1 MKAIVDEKR
10 AWLYLCAK
18 IVAIVFILWLLFGVF
33 FGVRR
38 YVGISMTPYV
48 ADGDLLFYTRLDH
61 DYKSDDVVLYKKD
74 GKTYLARI
82 IALLNETVR
91 ASKDGFLYVNN
102 EHATYDSVC
111 NDDIEINNINMSFS
125 KQPFGYF
132 LLNDNTDDAEDS
144 RTFGRVEEGEIYGK
158 VITIIRTRRP

>member
-33 FGVRR
+33 FGIRR
-38 YVGISMTPYV
+38 YVGISMTPYI
-48 ADGDLLFYTRLDH
+48 ADGDLLFYTRLDR

-74 GKTYLARI
+74 GKSYLARI
-82 IALLNETVR
+82 VALPNETVR

-102 EHATYDSVC
+102 EQATDDSVC
-111 NDDIEINNINMSFS
+111 NDDIEINNINSTFS

-144 RTFGRVEEGEIYGK
+144 LTFGRIEESDIYGK